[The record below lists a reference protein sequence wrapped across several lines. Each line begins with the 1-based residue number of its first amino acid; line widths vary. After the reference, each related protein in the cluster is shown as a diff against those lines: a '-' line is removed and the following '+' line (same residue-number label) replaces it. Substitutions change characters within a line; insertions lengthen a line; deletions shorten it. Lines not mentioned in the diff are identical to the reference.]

1 LTISTTNSTAHNPL
15 RTKSVARD
23 FHDAPRPV
31 RVRFA
36 PTVPAADGEFLHVGH
51 AAMLIAADM
60 VAREYS
66 CPLDFRFDGTPQAG
80 HVLDA
85 ANLCAW
91 LGVLPRRFY
100 TLIPA
105 GENEIHSFARG
116 DKSLAAQLDD
126 WHISAGFDDLYLENN
141 TVIVRGVE
149 FLYEPTRAKITL
161 QEQLWGAVPREE
173 LLYPI
178 LLRNG
183 QKMSK
188 SLFNTIHWSVLR
200 DFDAARVREYFWR
213 KACGGENYELDWKE
227 LL

>member
-1 LTISTTNSTAHNPL
+1 MENKPPENPN
-15 RTKSVARD
+15 RKKAVTRD
-23 FHDAPRPV
+23 FHDAPRPA

-36 PTVPAADGEFLHVGH
+36 PTVPQSDGEFLHIGH

-60 VAREYS
+60 VARGGGH
-66 CPLDFRFDGTPQAG
+66 PLDFRFDGTPLAG

-100 TLIPA
+100 TLIAA

-116 DKSLAAQLDD
+116 DKTLSAQLDS

-141 TVIVRGVE
+141 TIIVRGVE
-149 FLYEPTRAKITL
+149 FLYAPTRAKITL
-161 QEQLWGAVPREE
+161 QEQLWGAVPRAE

-178 LLRNG
+178 LMRDG

-188 SLFNTIHWSVLR
+188 SLFNAIHWSALR

-213 KACGGENYELDWKE
+213 KACEGENYELSWKE

>member
-1 LTISTTNSTAHNPL
+1 MN
-15 RTKSVARD
+15 KD

-60 VAREYS
+60 TAREYG

-80 HVLDA
+80 HVIDA

-105 GENEIHSFARG
+105 GHDEIEMFARG
-116 DKSLAAQLDD
+116 DRSAASQLSP
-126 WHISAGFDDLYLENN
+126 WYIAAGFDDLYLENH
-141 TVIVRGVE
+141 TIIVRGVE
-149 FLYEPTRAKITL
+149 FLFHTLRDKITL
-161 QEQLWGAVPREE
+161 QEQLWGAKPHAE

-178 LLRNG
+178 LLRDG

-188 SLFNTIHWSVLR
+188 SLDNAIHWSVLR
-200 DFDAARVREYFWR
+200 DFDVARVREYFWS
-213 KACGGENYELDWKE
+213 AASHGENYELDWKE
-227 LL
+227 LAS